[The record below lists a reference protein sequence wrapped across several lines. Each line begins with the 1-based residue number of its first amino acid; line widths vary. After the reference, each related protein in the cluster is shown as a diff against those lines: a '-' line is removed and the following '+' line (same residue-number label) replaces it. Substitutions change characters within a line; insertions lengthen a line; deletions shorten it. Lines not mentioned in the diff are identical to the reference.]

1 MKGFRAVVRGRVQGV
16 GFRAETEETARAL
29 GLAGWVRNM
38 PDGAVE
44 VDAEGPESALRELE
58 QFLRRGPRMAHVT
71 GADFFWHEEA
81 DAGAGRR
88 TGFEIR

>member
-16 GFRAETEETARAL
+16 GFRAATEETARAL
-29 GLAGWVRNM
+29 GLTGWVRNM

-58 QFLRRGPRMAHVT
+58 QFLRRGPRMARVT
-71 GADFFWHEEA
+71 GADFFWHE
-81 DAGAGRR
+81 DAGAGGDRG